1 MARPKKQG
9 LDYFPFDV
17 DFFEDD
23 KVELIEAEFGYK
35 SIVIIVKLLCKIYK
49 NGYFYNWGDDECL
62 LLAKQLGAGFVP
74 KFVDEVVAG
83 LVRRSFFDKTVF
95 DSFRV
100 LTSRGIQR
108 RYIAVAKDRQKDD
121 QPPNYWLLDVSRPE
135 TPVLPRETPVFR
147 PEMPQTKEKES
158 KVNKT
163 TVNKTTGKYISSRTR
178 EDFDQR
184 ERIFKFFLFEK
195 KIRYAKSESQRFLD
209 VYVGRVDTW
218 PAEVLDAKLRLWE
231 MKSSGKSIVAGAE
244 FWEAWRTLYDFC
256 VQNKTVVD
264 YTVFAEVDNVE
275 YDAYS
280 RELRIRGSVKINRF
294 IQGHAVPRRLF
305 DDGLLKYRFT
315 TS

>member
-178 EDFDQR
+178 EDFD
-184 ERIFKFFLFEK
+184 
-195 KIRYAKSESQRFLD
+195 
-209 VYVGRVDTW
+209 
-218 PAEVLDAKLRLWE
+218 
-231 MKSSGKSIVAGAE
+231 
-244 FWEAWRTLYDFC
+244 
-256 VQNKTVVD
+256 
-264 YTVFAEVDNVE
+264 
-275 YDAYS
+275 
-280 RELRIRGSVKINRF
+280 
-294 IQGHAVPRRLF
+294 
-305 DDGLLKYRFT
+305 
-315 TS
+315 

>member
-135 TPVLPRETPVFR
+135 TPVLP
-147 PEMPQTKEKES
+147 
-158 KVNKT
+158 
-163 TVNKTTGKYISSRTR
+163 
-178 EDFDQR
+178 
-184 ERIFKFFLFEK
+184 LFH
-195 KIRYAKSESQRFLD
+195 I
-209 VYVGRVDTW
+209 
-218 PAEVLDAKLRLWE
+218 P
-231 MKSSGKSIVAGAE
+231 
-244 FWEAWRTLYDFC
+244 C
-256 VQNKTVVD
+256 
-264 YTVFAEVDNVE
+264 
-275 YDAYS
+275 
-280 RELRIRGSVKINRF
+280 
-294 IQGHAVPRRLF
+294 
-305 DDGLLKYRFT
+305 LLT
-315 TS
+315 